1 MIYLG
6 KFKAGDTVFYAA
18 NFHNDTGTIENPTS
32 PEAQIRNSAGVW
44 SVLTAP
50 AIQNA
55 KTGHYGGTI
64 DTTGYSVGQHIIRM
78 AGTVATAKTV
88 ATEFCFTIV
97 ANIESDTY
105 LRLGAPAGAS
115 VSVDIAAVKT
125 DTTAIL
131 DDTGTNGV
139 VVAATSKTGY
149 SISGT
154 KTTLDVLNDIT
165 AASVWTVGTRTL
177 TSFGTL
183 VSDIWANSSRTL
195 TAFSTSLALSVW
207 DVLETAILTASS
219 IGLKVKNNLDAT
231 ISSRASHTA
240 ADVWTVGTRT
250 LTSFGTLVSDIWA
263 NSSRT
268 LTAFSTSLA
277 LSVWDVLE
285 TAILTASSIGLKV
298 KNNLDALISSRF
310 ATSGYIAPDNAGI
323 SSILTESQSHPTL
336 GEIEASIVIAKE
348 ATSSAIKTKTDT
360 IIWGDITDIKNVNMG
375 KWSINKTTSVLTMY
389 KADGVTVLKTFNLTD
404 NSSVS
409 ERVPV

>member
-131 DDTGTNGV
+131 DDTETNGV

-165 AASVWTVGTRTL
+165 AASVWVVTTRTL

-268 LTAFSTSLA
+268 LTAFSTFLA

-360 IIWGDITDIKNVNMG
+360 IIWGDITDIKNVNLG
-375 KWSINKTTSVLTMY
+375 KWSINKTTNVLTIY
-389 KADGVTVLKTFNLTD
+389 KVDGV
-404 NSSVS
+404 
-409 ERVPV
+409 

>member
-219 IGLKVKNNLDAT
+219 IGLKVKNNLDA
-231 ISSRASHTA
+231 
-240 ADVWTVGTRT
+240 
-250 LTSFGTLVSDIWA
+250 
-263 NSSRT
+263 
-268 LTAFSTSLA
+268 
-277 LSVWDVLE
+277 
-285 TAILTASSIGLKV
+285 
-298 KNNLDALISSRF
+298 LISSRF

>member
-32 PEAQIRNSAGVW
+32 PEAQIRNSAGTW
-44 SVLTAP
+44 SALTAP
-50 AIQNA
+50 AIQNS
-55 KTGHYGGTI
+55 KIGHYGGTI
-64 DTTGYSVGQHIIRM
+64 DTTGYSVGQHVIRM
-78 AGTVATAKTV
+78 AGIVATAKTV
-88 ATEFCFTIV
+88 ATEFCFAIV
-97 ANIESDTY
+97 ANIESDVY
-105 LRLGAPAGAS
+105 SRLGAPAGAS
-115 VSVDIAAVKT
+115 VSADVAAVKT
-125 DTTAIL
+125 DTAAIL

-139 VVAATSKTGY
+139 VVTAASKTGY

-298 KNNLDALISSRF
+298 KNNL
-310 ATSGYIAPDNAGI
+310 
-323 SSILTESQSHPTL
+323 
-336 GEIEASIVIAKE
+336 
-348 ATSSAIKTKTDT
+348 
-360 IIWGDITDIKNVNMG
+360 
-375 KWSINKTTSVLTMY
+375 
-389 KADGVTVLKTFNLTD
+389 
-404 NSSVS
+404 
-409 ERVPV
+409 